1 MKVLSILLCAV
12 IILPLVSFAQDDGLT
27 WPREFEAKGYEIT
40 LYQPQLES
48 FEFDTLQGRMA
59 ISIKPPEGEMVFC
72 AIWFKAKM
80 TTDTEERMVTLEN
93 IDIPRV
99 NFPDMEDQEKIEKF
113 KNLLITE
120 VESWDVQ
127 LSLDR
132 LVASLNEIED
142 LKTQSVQLNN
152 DPPVIYFRKSPAVLV
167 SIDGEPMLKKI
178 DNTNLEYVVNTP
190 FFLVKDQS
198 KKQYYIKGGKFWYV
212 SGDIQKGWKETK
224 QVPSDIEKLAKD
236 NLPELE
242 PDSISLSYTEA
253 PELIVVTE
261 PAELLLTDGEPDY
274 ASIEGTSLLYAKNSE
289 SDIIMDI
296 NTQEHYILLAGRW
309 YRSKS
314 LIDGKWIFT
323 EPADLPEDFAKIPD
337 DSDMATVRASIPGTA
352 EAQDALLEQS
362 IPQTATVDRKEAK
375 VEVTYDGSPEFKK
388 VEGTEVSYAVNTD
401 KTVLLID
408 KKYYCVDDGIWF
420 VSDKPTGPWIVSDVR
435 PDEVDDLP
443 PSSEVYNVK
452 YVYIYDSTPDVV
464 YVGYLPGYTYSYVYS
479 GVVVYG
485 TGYWYRPWYGTYYYP
500 RPVTYGF
507 GVHYNPYT
515 GWGFSFGVSV
525 GWVGWRFHPY
535 PGWWGPRGYHYG
547 YRHGYYHGYRRGAA
561 YGYRAGYRAGYRN
574 ANRNVYRNHS
584 AGVRQT
590 GNYKRTQTGRSMQTK
605 TRSSSKLNNVY
616 ADRKGNIHQRDRN
629 GNWQQKSNRRTTQQP
644 SQRSSTM
651 QKQNR
656 QQLERSYQNRT
667 RGNTNY
673 NRSRSYSGSRTGAR
687 SGGGRRR

>member
-1 MKVLSILLCAV
+1 MKVFSLLLCAV
-12 IILPLVSFAQDDGLT
+12 VMFPLISFAQDEALT
-27 WPREFEAKGYEIT
+27 WPREIEAKEGVIT

-48 FEFDTLQGRMA
+48 FESDTLQGRMA

-72 AIWFKAKM
+72 AVWFKAQM
-80 TTDTEERMVTLEN
+80 TTDTEERTVTLEN

-99 NFPDMEDQEKIEKF
+99 NFPDMEDQEKIDKF
-113 KNLLITE
+113 KDLLITE
-120 VESWDVQ
+120 VESWDVE

-132 LVASLNEIED
+132 LVASLNEVED
-142 LKTQSVQLNN
+142 LENLSVQLKN
-152 DPPVIYFRKSPAVLV
+152 DPPAIYFRTSPAILV
-167 SIDGEPMLKKI
+167 SIDGEPQLKKV
-178 DNTNLEYVVNTP
+178 DNTNMEYVVNTP
-190 FFLVKDQS
+190 FFIVREQTN
-198 KKQYYIKGGKFWYV
+198 KKYYINGGKFWYV
-212 SGDIQKGWKETK
+212 SDDILKGWKETK
-224 QVPSDIEKLAKD
+224 QVPSDIEKFASD
-236 NLPELE
+236 NIPEGE

-253 PELIVVTE
+253 PDMIVVTE
-261 PAELLLTDGEPDY
+261 PAELIMTDGEPDY
-274 ASIEGTSLLYAKNSE
+274 GSIEGTSLLYAKNSE

-296 NTQEHYILLAGRW
+296 NTQEHYVLLAGRW
-309 YRSKS
+309 YHSKS
-314 LIDGKWIFT
+314 LKDGDWKFS
-323 EPADLPEDFAKIPD
+323 EPDALPEDFAKIPE
-337 DSDMATVRASIPGTA
+337 DSDMATVRASIPGTP

-408 KKYYCVDDGIWF
+408 NKYYCVDDAIWF
-420 VSDKPTGPWIVSDVR
+420 VSDKAIGPWEVSDVR

-485 TGYWYRPWYGTYYYP
+485 SGYWYTPWYGTYYYP

-515 GWGFSFGVSV
+515 GWGFSFGMSV

-535 PGWWGPRGYHYG
+535 RGWWGPRGYRYG
-547 YRHGYYHGYRRGAA
+547 YRHGYHHGYRRGASA
-561 YGYRAGYRAGYRN
+561 GYRAGYRAGHRN
-574 ANRNVYRNHS
+574 AHRNVYRTQS
-584 AGVRQT
+584 TGVRQS
-590 GNYKRTQTGRSMQTK
+590 GSYKRTQTGKSMQSR

-616 ADRKGNIHQRDRN
+616 ADRSGNVHQRDKS
-629 GNWQQKSNRRTTQQP
+629 GNWQQKSNRKSSQQP

-656 QQLERSYQNRT
+656 QQLERSHQNRN

-673 NRSRSYSGSRTGAR
+673 NKSRSQSASRAAPR
-687 SGGGRRR
+687 STGGRRR